1 MQKVYPLLS
10 QNTTEQCPLPHFC
23 VHCKE
28 KLDFF
33 PDTAY
38 FNGMKRKITSNITIC
53 CILFLGIILTA
64 CQSARSPVSA
74 ENSALPRADSRF
86 IGWLEKES
94 VFNAV
99 QEKIKIVSGTQFAWN
114 FSGSKHSKETILGIS
129 PVWLQINPSQL
140 ARKNQSPLKILGNNT
155 ALLKKASVFG
165 VYLYPTKST
174 SFESLYAM
182 PSDTAHAEDSPISLS
197 MAKETGTA
205 SELFTLPKN
214 SVHTAGNI
222 LPASLG
228 TGSDFLLALHGVR
241 EYPGL
246 FMMLEIPKNLWQI
259 LPASDNSK
267 TFAPA
272 ELSSQQLAALQKA
285 GLIPNHFYRDFFEGF
300 PKSGFAA
307 SNEILGYDGVT
318 RRWVYRYAKTPYTAV
333 LNFYDP
339 SFQTQRLLSASII
352 EEVGILRQG
361 LVSVSV
367 QDIWGQESMQP
378 SSETISPLTAS
389 QPACH
394 VLENINRSVH
404 GYGAWTFCR
413 DPLEPAL
420 IKKVQD
426 AETDFAADTLL
437 MPALEQAVLT
447 ESNTPLI
454 QAFALLKTYE
464 IEEQSLWHGSPACFV
479 QSPYTSATLAELIM
493 QKSGISEQEI
503 SMLQKMQESP
513 VFQENNQK
521 LSKKLRTAQSLHKL
535 FIGFQSLLPG
545 LNMVALQDMLGVLNP
560 QEKYSAFKEN
570 IPQTGSLLFGTLT
583 EQVNKKNSA
592 AENLQDIWTFR
603 KNAKISLADI
613 EKIHTVPNP
622 KTFAFSLRT
631 QDGKTVSV
639 GINLSAVPQ
648 KITAFGISRYL
659 QPYEIFWLYK

>member
-1 MQKVYPLLS
+1 MDRAALFALRCQ
-10 QNTTEQCPLPHFC
+10 
-23 VHCKE
+23 E
-28 KLDFF
+28 KLDIL
-33 PDTAY
+33 PDKAY
-38 FNGMKRKITSNITIC
+38 FNGMKKIITSNIPIC
-53 CILFLGIILTA
+53 CILILSIVLTA
-64 CQSARSPVSA
+64 CQSARSPFSPK
-74 ENSALPRADSRF
+74 NPALPRADSRF

-114 FSGSKHSKETILGIS
+114 FSSSKHSKEAILGIS
-129 PVWLQINPSQL
+129 PVWLQINPAQL
-140 ARKNQSPLKILGNNT
+140 VRKNQSPLKMLGNNT
-155 ALLKKASVFG
+155 ELLKKTSVFG

-182 PSDTAHAEDSPISLS
+182 PADSADTGDSPISLS

-259 LPASDNSK
+259 LPASDKSNS
-267 TFAPA
+267 FSPA
-272 ELSSQQLAALQKA
+272 ELSSEQLAALQKT

-318 RRWVYRYAKTPYTAV
+318 RRWVYRYVKNPHTAV

-367 QDIWGQESMQP
+367 QDIWGQESLQNP
-378 SSETISPLTAS
+378 SETVSPLTAK
-389 QPACH
+389 QPACL

-420 IKKVQD
+420 IKTVQD

-447 ESNTPLI
+447 EDNTPLM
-454 QAFALLKTYE
+454 QAFAMLKTYG
-464 IEEQSLWHGSPACFV
+464 IEEQSLWHGTPACFV
-479 QSPYTSATLAELIM
+479 QSPYASATLTELII
-493 QKSGISEQEI
+493 QKSGITEQEI
-503 SMLQKMQESP
+503 SMLQKMQENP
-513 VFQENNQK
+513 VFRENNPK
-521 LSKKLRTAQSLHKL
+521 LSQKLRTAQNLHKL

-560 QEKYSAFKEN
+560 QKKYTAFKEN
-570 IPQTGSLLFGTLT
+570 TPASGSLLFGTLT

-631 QDGKTVSV
+631 QEGKTVSV
-639 GINLSAVPQ
+639 GINLSGTPQ
-648 KITAFGISRYL
+648 NITAFGISKYL
-659 QPYEIFWLYK
+659 QPYEIFWLHQ